1 MLQFNEKHP
10 QVESAIPYFDKYL
23 TKQEFCV
30 VRDERYRHV
39 LLVSVSE
46 DKLLEEAEY
55 QQLLKRRKDT
65 GDVEEF
71 IKAECD
77 KFESTTGSPGS
88 LLSVCEKTYLLREL
102 LERERADEEFISLF
116 PTKSHHHSK
125 NKHEPLVLIAQ
136 RAGLLEYVG
145 PLHETI
151 WRKGVWQSLAWA
163 IFPKA
168 SVVREYYGE
177 GMGLYF
183 AWMTLY
189 IKWLL
194 PPGILGWL
202 IWYMKTSEEQTT
214 DQSMSLFAFA
224 MIVWGF
230 FFLKQWDRSCAWYS
244 NKWGTFERVKIQRD
258 IRLTFYGDYE
268 ISEITGLP
276 ELHYPAWKRR
286 CKYVVSFLVTALLL
300 MVAFSLMI
308 ASLNLQ
314 GYVSELRASG
324 RKSTFFI
331 YRLAKLAE
339 SGGLFDPT
347 GSVVLSKVPVLLHA
361 SMIFILNQKI
371 YRPIAVAL
379 TEWENHKTDADYENA
394 LVLKRFLFD
403 AFDCYIALFYLAF
416 FECNIVRLRNELAAL
431 FVSDCI
437 RRVLTET
444 VIPFILRKINSK
456 IRKRKY
462 EALKK
467 HDDATNANDDE
478 DFESQGDMRVT
489 SIDLGEPHV
498 QFDDYLEM
506 VIQYGYIMLFASAF
520 PLAASAALITTIIE
534 TKSDGL
540 KLSFVTKRPQIQRTN
555 NIGVWHKLVVAQT
568 WLAILTNTII
578 FGFSSQQISYWF
590 PWASV
595 SSIPGDAD
603 TQIAFFFGMQ
613 TASLAFSIEHLLI
626 ICGLIITFSMSNIPI
641 SVKRENEARQY
652 RRYKQIREL
661 KNAKLNK
668 TK

>member
-10 QVESAIPYFDKYL
+10 QVESAIAYFDKYL
-23 TKQEFCV
+23 AQKGFYV
-30 VRDERYRHV
+30 VRDERQKHF
-39 LLVSVSE
+39 LLVSITE
-46 DKLLEEAEY
+46 DKLFEEAEY
-55 QQLLKRRKDT
+55 QQFLKKRKDT
-65 GDVEEF
+65 GDIEEF
-71 IKAECD
+71 IATENKNY
-77 KFESTTGSPGS
+77 ESYLPGP
-88 LLSVCEKTYLLREL
+88 LLSVSERTYLLREL
-102 LERERADEEFISLF
+102 LERVVPDEEFTSSF

-125 NKHEPLVLIAQ
+125 NKHEPLVLVAQ

-151 WRKGVWQSLAWA
+151 WRKGVWRSLAWA
-163 IFPKA
+163 IIFPNPIA
-168 SVVREYYGE
+168 VREYYGE

-202 IWYMKTSEEQTT
+202 IWYMKTSDGQTT

-224 MIVWGF
+224 MVVWGF
-230 FFLKQWDRSCAWYS
+230 FFLKQWDRSCAWFT

-300 MVAFSLMI
+300 VVAFSLMI

-339 SGGLFDPT
+339 PGALFDPT

-361 SMIFILNQKI
+361 IMIFILNQKI
-371 YRPIAVAL
+371 YRPIAIAL

-416 FECNIVRLRNELAAL
+416 FECDIVRLRNELAAL

-444 VIPFILRKINSK
+444 VIPLVLQAL
-456 IRKRKY
+456 KRKAQKRKDTNSDEY
-462 EALKK
+462 
-467 HDDATNANDDE
+467 DDDDE
-478 DFESQGDMRVT
+478 DFRSLEGMTVT
-489 SIDLGEPHV
+489 SIDLGEPYE

-520 PLAASAALITTIIE
+520 PLAASVALLTTIIE
-534 TKSDGL
+534 SKSDAV
-540 KLSFVTKRPQIQRTN
+540 KLAFVTKRPQIQRTN
-555 NIGVWHKLVVAQT
+555 NIGVWHKLMVAQT

-590 PWASV
+590 PWASI
-595 SSIPGDAD
+595 SSIPSDAD
-603 TQIAFFFGMQ
+603 TKTVFFYGMQIAG
-613 TASLAFSIEHLLI
+613 LAFSIEHLLI
-626 ICGLIITFSMSNIPI
+626 ICGLIITFSIASIPI
-641 SVKRENEARQY
+641 DVKRENDARHY
-652 RRYKQIREL
+652 RRFNQLL
-661 KNAKLNK
+661 KIKSAKKDK
-668 TK
+668 TA